1 VSLVPGEIIARSY
14 RLIRPIAEGGM
25 GRVWIAEQIALERR
39 VAIKVLTEEI
49 IQSAHCLEL
58 FHREARSTAR
68 VDHPHVVR
76 VLDFDVMDDG
86 VPFLVL
92 ELLVGET
99 LEEHVLRSGP
109 LDGDEAL
116 ELMRQTCDALGFAHE
131 CGILHRDIKAANL
144 FLQQRSRGMDVK
156 LLDFGIALRKSAGRP
171 ASIAGTP
178 KYMSPEQLSGAI
190 LDERCDL
197 FSLAVAMHYAL
208 TGQFPFPGD
217 TAAEVAFAHGGDAP
231 PITKLRP
238 GLPPALDA
246 WFARALA
253 IDPDARF
260 MSASEMLET
269 FEDALTSHEH
279 VAVAVSAPP
288 PARSRT
294 GWAKAGALAAMVTVF
309 VFARFAHT
317 TRAAHAAAPTPSPIV
332 TRAYA
337 APPAA
342 AAPVITAAVTA
353 TAMAPPAPEPI
364 VVVPPSAPVPESH
377 PMPPPAI
384 RRASMR
390 GKPIVIV
397 KDVSP
402 RDAGVDPHDLVIP
415 GTEGFGN
422 RW

>member
-39 VAIKVLTEEI
+39 VAVKVLTEEI
-49 IQSAHCLEL
+49 IQTAQGLEL
-58 FHREARSTAR
+58 FHREARATAR

-99 LEEHVLRSGP
+99 LEERVVRSGP
-109 LDGDEAL
+109 LAPEEAH

-144 FLQQRSRGMDVK
+144 FLQRRQHGVDMK
-156 LLDFGIALRKSAGRP
+156 LLDFGIALRKNALLP
-171 ASIAGTP
+171 TTIAGTP
-178 KYMSPEQLSGAI
+178 KYMSPEQLSGGV

-197 FSLAVAMHYAL
+197 FSLAVALHYAL

-217 TAAEVAFAHGGDAP
+217 TAAEVAFAHGGSAP
-231 PITKLRP
+231 PITSLRP

-246 WFARALA
+246 WFERALA
-253 IDPDARF
+253 IDPDQRF
-260 MSASEMLET
+260 AHASEMFET
-269 FEDALTSHEH
+269 FADALTARDV
-279 VAVAVSAPP
+279 VAVAVSTPP

-294 GWAKAGALAAMVTVF
+294 GWAKAGALAAVLTVF
-309 VFARFAHT
+309 LFARFAHT
-317 TRAAHAAAPTPSPIV
+317 SRAPSHSAPIPSPIV
-332 TRAYA
+332 TQAN
-337 APPAA
+337 APPPAV
-342 AAPVITAAVTA
+342 AAPVVVTA
-353 TAMAPPAPEPI
+353 TALPAPSHEPI
-364 VVVPPSAPVPESH
+364 VVPPAPDPQPRRAPIAHRVPP
-377 PMPPPAI
+377 PP
-384 RRASMR
+384 
-390 GKPIVIV
+390 KPHIIT
-397 KDVSP
+397 P
-402 RDAGVDPHDLVIP
+402 DAGVDPRDAVIP